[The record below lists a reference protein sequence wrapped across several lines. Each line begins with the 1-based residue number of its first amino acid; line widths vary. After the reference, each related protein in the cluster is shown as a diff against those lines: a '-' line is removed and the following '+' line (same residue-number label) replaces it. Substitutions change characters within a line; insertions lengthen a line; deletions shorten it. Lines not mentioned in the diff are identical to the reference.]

1 MRTAISIIAT
11 AAIMIIAKFLQLLE
25 VNLIIKTRKSLNITD
40 INWIM
45 VKLILNLEAQFCV
58 GVK

>member
-1 MRTAISIIAT
+1 MRNAISIIAT

-25 VNLIIKTRKSLNITD
+25 VNLIIKTRKSLKITD

-45 VKLILNLEAQFCV
+45 VKLILNL
-58 GVK
+58 